1 MEQEEWIIEHS
12 QERGYYLTEM
22 NREDPQ
28 AVWKRD
34 IAKALAYQT
43 REKAEEV
50 LEKLRSAGRIVRRER
65 N

>member
-1 MEQEEWIIEHS
+1 MEQEWIIEHS
-12 QERGYYLTEM
+12 RERGYYLTEM

-43 REKAEEV
+43 REKAEEA
-50 LEKLRSAGRIVRRER
+50 LEKLRSAGRIVRREPV
-65 N
+65 